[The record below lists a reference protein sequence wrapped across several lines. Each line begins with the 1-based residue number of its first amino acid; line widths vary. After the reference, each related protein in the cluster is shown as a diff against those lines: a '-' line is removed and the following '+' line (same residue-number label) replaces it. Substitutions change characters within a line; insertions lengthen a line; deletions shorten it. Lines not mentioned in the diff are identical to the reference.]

1 MDGSKC
7 LVTMMTMIKKMMMLD
22 TSANSELK
30 TAKPDPI
37 LAFTL
42 VLLSKL
48 WYDGADDADFNDD
61 DGDGDVDDKIGEDDD
76 GGFTV
81 VDGLG
86 HKLMFVIFPD
96 LENGGIS

>member
-1 MDGSKC
+1 
-7 LVTMMTMIKKMMMLD
+7 MMTMIKKMMMLD

-48 WYDGADDADFNDD
+48 WYDGADDNDFNDD
-61 DGDGDVDDKIGEDDD
+61 DGDGDGDDIRLVKMMNM
-76 GGFTV
+76 V
-81 VDGLG
+81 SQL
-86 HKLMFVIFPD
+86 
-96 LENGGIS
+96 

>member
-1 MDGSKC
+1 M
-7 LVTMMTMIKKMMMLD
+7 MIKKMMMLD

-76 GGFTV
+76 KIGEDDDDGFTV